1 MSKSME
7 RPEKTMFTMPPI
19 VPLVLPEWNVYP
31 RKDGH
36 FSLKYL
42 NGFLYINP
50 REIQIGSSIGTRADR
65 GHIYKLLLREP
76 MSDEHI
82 SAVVEKYNIY
92 IDFENL
98 NYTTPMNLFFLYFME
113 ELLGPVV
120 EYQAPFYDFG
130 EPRQDLGADVI
141 DKHRK
146 MVNDNDSFWNYLF
159 KQINLVSRK
168 QKLRVSK
175 RMVPWPR
182 KIFSQPTS
190 EQVFSAGRRTRRTKK

>member
-1 MSKSME
+1 MKSME
-7 RPEKTMFTMPPI
+7 PPTKTSFTMPPI
-19 VPLVLPEWNVYP
+19 VSLVLPEWNVYP
-31 RKDGH
+31 PKDGH

-50 REIQIGSSIGTRADR
+50 REIQIGSTFTHATNNQ

-82 SAVVEKYNIY
+82 NAVVEKYNIY

-120 EYQAPFYDFG
+120 EYQEPFYDFG
-130 EPRQDLGADVI
+130 EPRQDLGAHVI
-141 DKHRK
+141 DNHRK
-146 MVNDNDSFWNYLF
+146 MVKDNDAFWNYLF
-159 KQINLVSRK
+159 KQINIVSRK
-168 QKLRVSK
+168 PKLRVSP
-175 RMVPWPR
+175 RMVPRPR

-190 EQVFSAGRRTRRTKK
+190 EQFSAGRRTIRSKK

>member
-1 MSKSME
+1 MMKSME
-7 RPEKTMFTMPPI
+7 RPTKTRFTMPPI

-31 RKDGH
+31 PKDGH

-50 REIQIGSSIGTRADR
+50 REIQIGSTFTHATNNQ
-65 GHIYKLLLREP
+65 GHIYKLFLREP

-82 SAVVEKYNIY
+82 NAVVEKYNIY

-141 DKHRK
+141 DNHRK
-146 MVNDNDSFWNYLF
+146 MVKDNDAFWNYLF
-159 KQINLVSRK
+159 KQINIVSRK
-168 QKLRVSK
+168 PKLRVSP
-175 RMVPWPR
+175 RMVPRPR

-190 EQVFSAGRRTRRTKK
+190 EQFSAGRRTRRNK